1 MKEIIIE
8 VTMAIVFTAI
18 LMLCLTVIP
27 SNPYLVMLVY
37 SIVLVGVGFP
47 LVEKL
52 EKAIS

>member
-8 VTMAIVFTAI
+8 VAMAIVFTAI
-18 LMLCLTVIP
+18 LILCLTLIP
-27 SNPYLVMLVY
+27 YNPYLVMLVY
-37 SIVLVGVGFP
+37 AIVMVSVGFP